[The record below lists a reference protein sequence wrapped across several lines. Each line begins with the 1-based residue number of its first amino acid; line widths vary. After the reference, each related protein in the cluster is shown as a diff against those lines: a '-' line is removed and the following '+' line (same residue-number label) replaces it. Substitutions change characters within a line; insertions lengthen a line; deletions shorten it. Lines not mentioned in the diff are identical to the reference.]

1 MVDIGCGKGYLSLNL
16 AKMSPGTNFTLI
28 DGQQGNID
36 AVRKEALK
44 CKLESN
50 VKALD
55 AQWITQDNYRDFLP
69 SACGC
74 LITGIH
80 QCGDLSSNSVRE
92 FARN

>member
-1 MVDIGCGKGYLSLNL
+1 VVDIGCGKGYLSLNL
-16 AKMSPGTNFTLI
+16 AQMSPGTNFTLI

-36 AVRKEALK
+36 AARKEALK
-44 CKLESN
+44 RKLESN

-69 SACGC
+69 SGC